1 LVFDEVITGFRVARG
16 GVTETS
22 GVVPDLWCFGKV
34 IGGGLPVGAFGGRRS
49 TMESLAPTGPVY
61 QAGTLAG
68 NPLATAAG
76 SAALEQLTPDA
87 YDVLSERVAR
97 FAAGLARVFDQARVP
112 AQVPVVGPLMGLF
125 FSADPVTDYEGARA
139 AAAGGRY
146 ATFFHAMLARGVAL
160 APGPYEAVFPSL
172 AHGEDDFA
180 RTLEAAAEAAAELA
194 RSTARS
200 GAEGRPAR

>member
-1 LVFDEVITGFRVARG
+1 VFDEVITGFRVARG

-49 TMESLAPTGPVY
+49 VMEVLAPIGPVY

-76 SAALEQLTPDA
+76 LAALELLTPAA
-87 YDVLSERVAR
+87 YTALSERVAR
-97 FAAGLARVFDQARVP
+97 FAAGLVEAFDHAGVP

-125 FSADPVTDYEGARA
+125 FRADPVTDYEGAQA
-139 AAAGGRY
+139 ASAGGQY
-146 ATFFHAMLARGVAL
+146 ARFFHAMLARGVAL
-160 APGPYEAVFPSL
+160 APGPYEAIFPSL
-172 AHGEDDFA
+172 AHTEEDLA
-180 RTLEAAAEAAAELA
+180 VTLEAAAEAAAELA
-194 RSTARS
+194 R
-200 GAEGRPAR
+200 